1 MAEDTIQSVARAF
14 SILEQL
20 AAQGEMGVRE
30 LHGATGLSVTTVH
43 RILGTL
49 TELGY
54 VRQNENTSRYGLT
67 YKMLALGQ
75 RVPQHSTV
83 IQLAHPLL
91 QQLSEQACETIHF
104 AERSDTNIR
113 YIDKVIPSSGV
124 VVMGSCLGMEL
135 AMYSTAVGKSMMAD
149 MSRQEVEDIWSRSQ
163 IITYTPNTVSSLP
176 ELERQ
181 LEECRLAGVSYDWEE
196 REPGI
201 SCVAVDILDVTGRP
215 AYAVSIS
222 SSDARMRQN
231 QDRYADLLR
240 EVKVRLTE
248 LIGYSL

>member
-135 AMYSTAVGKSMMAD
+135 PMYSTAVGKSMMAD
-149 MSRQEVEDIWSRSQ
+149 MSRQEVE

>member
-91 QQLSEQACETIHF
+91 QQLSE
-104 AERSDTNIR
+104 RSDTNIR

-135 AMYSTAVGKSMMAD
+135 PMYSTAVGKSMMAD

>member
-1 MAEDTIQSVARAF
+1 M
-14 SILEQL
+14 
-20 AAQGEMGVRE
+20 
-30 LHGATGLSVTTVH
+30 
-43 RILGTL
+43 
-49 TELGY
+49 
-54 VRQNENTSRYGLT
+54 
-67 YKMLALGQ
+67 
-75 RVPQHSTV
+75 
-83 IQLAHPLL
+83 
-91 QQLSEQACETIHF
+91 
-104 AERSDTNIR
+104 
-113 YIDKVIPSSGV
+113 
-124 VVMGSCLGMEL
+124 
-135 AMYSTAVGKSMMAD
+135 
-149 MSRQEVEDIWSRSQ
+149 
-163 IITYTPNTVSSLP
+163 SSLP

-222 SSDARMRQN
+222 SSDARMRQT